1 MTTGEAPGPGVV
13 GRRSAGGVLRGLAL
27 LVATLT
33 VIGIGVGAGSPA
45 AAHDDIA
52 GSDPAHRSLIDEPI
66 SRVSVDFGVGVSDD
80 TVMFLVYDR
89 GDGTFEDI
97 GGETIKTGPNTADL
111 VFDELDRQGTYTVR
125 YIAPVP
131 IDAHVIQGSISF
143 TWGVP
148 TGEIPEDPNLLRVSP
163 PGRAVLADPISNAT
177 LTFIDDV
184 DVSNVRLIY
193 DEGDGSTFPDVDS
206 DWEQTAPDTIEL
218 TFDPLEDDGTY
229 FIAYQADSATTGEE
243 FAGAT
248 SFSIGQ
254 PSTSNSGDGFP
265 VVPFTVAAVAILA
278 LGALGTL
285 ALARRAALAAD
296 EDGDDDD
303 RTDGDDDPSDP
314 DDGAA
319 VTDSDLATDHGGE
332 TGSPDHA
339 GDDPVTVTR

>member
-163 PGRAVLADPISNAT
+163 PGRAVLAEPISNAT

-184 DVSNVRLIY
+184 DVFNVRLIY
-193 DEGDGSTFPDVDS
+193 DEGDGSSFPDVAS

-218 TFDPLEDDGTY
+218 TFDPLEDEGTY

-254 PSTSNSGDGFP
+254 VSTANSGEGFP
-265 VVPFTVAAVAILA
+265 IVAFAIAAAAILA
-278 LGALGTL
+278 LGAAGTL

-296 EDGDDDD
+296 EDDGDDDGLG
-303 RTDGDDDPSDP
+303 DGSVDPSDP
-314 DDGAA
+314 DDEAA
-319 VTDSDLATDHGGE
+319 ADTVSGTGSE